1 MKICESLTYNIH
13 SYFVGK
19 FVYSHLTNLI
29 VHAWDGMGNQQLHH
43 HEGHWKRSLNW
54 IASWTRYDSNRKVP
68 AGTENTTSV
77 IWPTAHPNSG
87 TSQTNSKFAHL
98 HLHTLL
104 WISRMC
110 ICDAH
115 QVSFLET
122 VTYEKLTQ
130 EAVDTIRPV
139 VKGLLVRCHKI

>member
-1 MKICESLTYNIH
+1 MIIFESLTYNIH
-13 SYFVGK
+13 SCFVGK
-19 FVYSHLTNLI
+19 IVYRHLTNLI
-29 VHAWDGMGNQQLHH
+29 VHAWDGMDNQQLQY
-43 HEGHWKRSLNW
+43 HEDSWKHSLNW
-54 IASWTRYDSNRKVP
+54 TASWTRHGSNRKVP
-68 AGTENTTSV
+68 AGIENTTPV

-98 HLHTLL
+98 HLHTPL
-104 WISRMC
+104 WISCTC

-115 QVSFLET
+115 RVSFLET
-122 VTYEKLTQ
+122 VMYEKLTQ